1 MKLPRRKFLHLA
13 AGAAALPVL
22 PRMAGAQTYPSRP
35 VRIVIP
41 FAPGGPT
48 DAFGRL
54 MAQRLSD
61 QLGKQFYIEN
71 IPGAGGNIATGRAAK
86 GPTAQ
91 PSSLLPTPKSSTPL
105 CSAKSPMTPSRISTR

>member
-13 AGAAALPVL
+13 AGAAALPAL

-54 MAQRLSD
+54 MAQRLSN
-61 QLGKQFYIEN
+61 QLGK
-71 IPGAGGNIATGRAAK
+71 AV
-86 GPTAQ
+86 
-91 PSSLLPTPKSSTPL
+91 LH
-105 CSAKSPMTPSRISTR
+105 